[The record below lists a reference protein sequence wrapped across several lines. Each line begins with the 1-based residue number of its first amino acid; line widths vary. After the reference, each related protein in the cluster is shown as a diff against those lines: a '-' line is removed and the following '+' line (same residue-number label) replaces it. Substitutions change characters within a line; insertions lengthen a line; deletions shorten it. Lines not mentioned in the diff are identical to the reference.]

1 MLTLLSKDKI
11 IRKFEK
17 EEEAHCLDRT
27 RTTITLPKK
36 ESSRTAYRR
45 PRGARAKG
53 KEPHSK
59 CLSSCKVDDWKKGI
73 PDAISIMYPRTR

>member
-1 MLTLLSKDKI
+1 MLASDIRSQLINWFRLLQMLTLLSKDKI

-36 ESSRTAYRR
+36 GKQSHSIQKAQGSKGEGE
-45 PRGARAKG
+45 GAPLKMFEFLQG
-53 KEPHSK
+53 
-59 CLSSCKVDDWKKGI
+59 
-73 PDAISIMYPRTR
+73 